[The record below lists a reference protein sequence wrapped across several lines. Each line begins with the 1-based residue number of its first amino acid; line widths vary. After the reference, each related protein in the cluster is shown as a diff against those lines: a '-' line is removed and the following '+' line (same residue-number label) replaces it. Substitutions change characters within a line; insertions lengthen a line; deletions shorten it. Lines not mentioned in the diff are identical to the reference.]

1 MMWPNVWAVIRREYL
16 QRVRSKWFI
25 IGTIGGPIFMAA
37 MIFVPAYF
45 AVQSEESERVLVV
58 VDRTEVL
65 YERLEPRLE
74 EAGYT
79 VSQESWSQEA
89 VDRLTQQVLDEE
101 LGGYIVLDDR
111 TLAAGE
117 ASFHARSRPSAIR
130 SLSIRQA
137 LVASALEVQLED
149 AGVDAAA
156 MLSGGALDVTVLS
169 TTATEDDPQFV
180 AAFVGAFFL
189 YMVILL
195 YSVSVMRATLEEKT
209 NRVVEVIVSAMEP
222 WHLMLGKIL
231 GVGAVGLT
239 QLTVWALS
247 AGLLASMGVPML
259 IAARPELAELRNIQE
274 VLPGAGL
281 LLLFLGFFVFGF
293 FMFSGMYG
301 AVGAMVSSDEEA
313 QQAQFPVTMMVI
325 IPMIFITPV
334 LQSPAGG
341 LSTGLSLF
349 PLFTPIIMWIR
360 VSAGAAP
367 MWQVALSFVLM
378 GLSVLAI
385 AWVAGRIYKVGILM
399 TGKRPTLPELW
410 RWVREA

>member
-1 MMWPNVWAVIRREYL
+1 MMGNVWAVIRREYL

-25 IGTIGGPIFMAA
+25 IGTIGGPIFMAG
-37 MIFVPAYF
+37 ILFIPAYF
-45 AVQSEESERVLVV
+45 GSRAERSERVIAV

-65 YERLEPRLE
+65 YERLAPRLE
-74 EAGYT
+74 EGGYT
-79 VSQESWSQEA
+79 VSEEPWTESV
-89 VDRLTQQVLDEE
+89 VDSLTRRVLDDDLGGFMVLDEA
-101 LGGYIVLDDR
+101 
-111 TLAAGE
+111 TLTAGE
-117 ASFHARSRPSAIR
+117 AALHASSRPSGIR

-156 MLSGGALDVTVLS
+156 MLSGGALNVTVLS
-169 TTATEDDPQFV
+169 ESARDNEVQLV
-180 AAFVGAFFL
+180 SSLVGAFFL

-209 NRVVEVIVSAMEP
+209 NRVVEIIVSSMKP
-222 WHLMLGKIL
+222 WHLMLGKIM

-239 QLTVWALS
+239 QMAVWVLS
-247 AGLLASMGVPML
+247 AALLMTTALPMV
-259 IAARPELAELRNIQE
+259 IAARPELAELQNLKE
-274 VLPGAGL
+274 ALPGVGL
-281 LLLFLGFFVFGF
+281 LVLFLGFFVFGF

-325 IPMIFITPV
+325 IPMLFITPV
-334 LQSPAGG
+334 MTDPTSS

-349 PLFTPIIMWIR
+349 PLFSPIIMWMR
-360 VSAGAAP
+360 VASGAAP
-367 MWQVALSFVLM
+367 WWQVGLSFVLM
-378 GLSVLAI
+378 ALTVLAI